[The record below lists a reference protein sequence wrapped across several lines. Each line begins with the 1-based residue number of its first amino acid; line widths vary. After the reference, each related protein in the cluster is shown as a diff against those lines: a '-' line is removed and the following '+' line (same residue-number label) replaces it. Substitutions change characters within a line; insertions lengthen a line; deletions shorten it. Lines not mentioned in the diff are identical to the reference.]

1 MTVTH
6 PGSPWSRVVDYRG
19 RMSALSLSP
28 LRLTADDI
36 ADVVGIYASNPEYG
50 RVSGE
55 YDSARID
62 ARQVEA
68 EVRDD
73 MTGGSVYL
81 LAKDGDGT
89 VVGLVSVLGQHPKD
103 GYPWIGLLMVHRDH
117 GGQGL
122 GREAAAAAVELLG
135 GPPVRLG
142 VLDGNA
148 AALAFWS
155 RVGAVEVEHRD
166 DRGGLVVMELPAS

>member
-1 MTVTH
+1 
-6 PGSPWSRVVDYRG
+6 
-19 RMSALSLSP
+19 MSALSLSP

-55 YDSARID
+55 YDSAHID

-103 GYPWIGLLMVHRDH
+103 GYPWIGLLMVHGDRH
-117 GGQGL
+117 RTGQGRRL
-122 GREAAAAAVELLG
+122 ALAVEERLRTEDREG
-135 GPPVRLG
+135 VRLA
-142 VLDGNA
+142 VLENNPT
-148 AALAFWS
+148 ALAFWAS
-155 RVGAVEVEHRD
+155 LGWQEI
-166 DRGGLVVMELPAS
+166 DRRKDVQHGRPCVVMHKRLA